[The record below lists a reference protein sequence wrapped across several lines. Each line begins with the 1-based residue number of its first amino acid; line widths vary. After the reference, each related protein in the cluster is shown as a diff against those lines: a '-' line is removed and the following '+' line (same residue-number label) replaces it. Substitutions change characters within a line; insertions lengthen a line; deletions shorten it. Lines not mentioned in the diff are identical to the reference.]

1 MRAEQVRGKGG
12 RDAAGSVRRRPE
24 EGAGLAP
31 ERRGRFKSDHLQGY
45 NSLSDKELY
54 CFRKE
59 CGVISFF
66 DGMKR
71 MSAHQTRRIPNGG
84 CL

>member
-1 MRAEQVRGKGG
+1 MPPAAYGG
-12 RDAAGSVRRRPE
+12 ALRKAQE
-24 EGAGLAP
+24 AP
-31 ERRGRFKSDHLQGY
+31 EGRGRFKSDHLQGC
-45 NSLSDKELY
+45 NSLYDKELY
-54 CFRKE
+54 YFRKE